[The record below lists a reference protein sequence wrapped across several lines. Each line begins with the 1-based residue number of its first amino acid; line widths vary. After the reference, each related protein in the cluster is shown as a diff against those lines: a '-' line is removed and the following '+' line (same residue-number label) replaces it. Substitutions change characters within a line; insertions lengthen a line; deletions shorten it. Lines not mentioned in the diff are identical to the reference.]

1 MGGAAIGV
9 PALVNAMVSR
19 RAQQLP
25 VTRWGSGDTW
35 DSKHGRIV
43 YQELGEGEPLVL
55 LHTFGPG
62 HSSLEWRRTAE
73 ELARDHRVYAP
84 DLLGWGNSDKPARN
98 YDSELYLE
106 LLGDFLDDIV
116 GQRAV
121 LVAAGMTAAYATQLA
136 SDRPE
141 SVRALALVVPLGIE
155 LHGDEPDFKDAV
167 VHRLLRMPV
176 LGTSALNVFTS
187 RSGLAGYLRREVY
200 CSPTAVDEVLV
211 DEHYRSSH
219 QAGARAALAA
229 YLSGYLNHGVRE
241 VLSQLST
248 PTWIAWGRHA
258 VSPTVESADLWLRH
272 LPSAE
277 LEVFELAG
285 LLPHTESPEEFC
297 SKLGLFLAKLND

>member
-19 RAQQLP
+19 RARQLP
-25 VTRWGSGDTW
+25 ITSWGSGDTW
-35 DSKHGRIV
+35 DSKHGKIV
-43 YQELGEGEPLVL
+43 YQRLGEGEPLVL

-62 HSSLEWRRTAE
+62 HSALEWRRTAE
-73 ELARDHRVYAP
+73 ELARDHLVFAP
-84 DLLGWGNSDKPARN
+84 DLLGWGNSEKPSRN

-106 LLGDFLDDIV
+106 LLGDFLQEIV
-116 GQRAV
+116 GTQAV
-121 LVAAGMTAAYATQLA
+121 VVAAGMTAAYATQLA
-136 SDRPE
+136 ADRPE
-141 SVRALALVVPLGIE
+141 SIRALALVVPLGIE

-167 VHRLLRMPV
+167 VHRLLRLPI

-187 RSGLAGYLRREVY
+187 RTGLGGYLRREVY
-200 CSPTAVDEVLV
+200 CSPTAVDDALV

-219 QAGARAALAA
+219 QEGARAALAA

-241 VLSQLST
+241 VLAQLQT

-258 VSPTVESADLWLRH
+258 VSPTVETADLWLRH

-297 SKLGLFLAKLND
+297 SKLELFLGKLND